1 MNDKM
6 KDVRNERLV
15 KEQKVGPIF
24 EKRHSEHKKH
34 QNTNLI

>member
-6 KDVRNERLV
+6 EDVRNERLV

-24 EKRHSEHKKH
+24 EKGI
-34 QNTNLI
+34 QNTRSIRTQI